1 MFDCVLG
8 SKKIKKRLGKD
19 IFIHPFKEENLKGSS
34 YNLTATKLAYYSDN
48 QKIALNNKGEIVLP
62 PGRTVLIHTDE
73 SIYVRKNI
81 CATYHTKVSLA
92 SKGFSSISTTLDP
105 QYFGGSLIALTNLSN
120 EVKTIRSNQTIVTL
134 MFYRVTGCDKEIKD
148 NTQNRDDLMPR
159 EFKSDQFEMDINDR
173 KKEEFL
179 DEINQIRDSSWKKDY
194 KELIKKVRKENN
206 IEKITTIDI
215 GIMIFYLLI
224 LVISVILFL
233 LSKIDISLLITIII
247 FDIPFIINSIKEIY
261 LSKRRD

>member
-1 MFDCVLG
+1 MKLYSMIID
-8 SKKIKKRLGKD
+8 KKIIRVTNEYDLEMELPILNAFGINHAQFISGAMTWISDDNMVINDGK
-19 IFIHPFKEENLKGSS
+19 I
-34 YNLTATKLAYYSDN
+34 KLAVGD
-48 QKIALNNKGEIVLP
+48 IE
-62 PGRTVLIHTDE
+62 
-73 SIYVRKNI
+73 
-81 CATYHTKVSLA
+81 
-92 SKGFSSISTTLDP
+92 
-105 QYFGGSLIALTNLSN
+105 LTNLSN